1 MHQIPG
7 SLSSREKR
15 TIATMSIGVFLEYF
29 DLYLYIHAI
38 SLLNKLFFSD
48 YWNSLP
54 FAFAAAFCSTHL
66 LKACRGV
73 LFSYIGDKIDRKPMI
88 FVSTFIM
95 VIACSVLAFLPTYE
109 KIGITAS
116 IIATL
121 CRMLQGASS
130 MGEYA
135 ASEIYLTETIKN
147 PFKVP
152 VVALL
157 ELVGLTGST
166 CALMVSFSLGS
177 NDFLWRGIFVIGA
190 ITALL
195 GAKARISLKED
206 QDFVNSRNR
215 IKHLKEIFK
224 HHVMSHSTKICLAKT
239 IASFFVIQCTWAVS
253 FFFGL
258 IYAGQIMKDKFGY
271 SSQEIIKQNLI
282 VVVLQLLICGGIT
295 VSSYFISPMRIF
307 KIRTYLFTIILCAC
321 PMIFKHMTHP
331 IELILTQVA
340 ILTLSSTS
348 MPISPLIYSNFLVLT
363 RLSTTL
369 MTSSISKLLMN
380 VVGAFGISYLVH
392 YFAQWGLFML
402 MMPLTIGVLIAIR
415 HFEQMEK
422 RQGNQSITSF
432 YKSKTKMIKYLS

>member
-1 MHQIPG
+1 M
-7 SLSSREKR
+7 SL
-15 TIATMSIGVFLEYF
+15 GVFLEYF

-38 SLLNKLFFSD
+38 SLLNRLFFSD

-66 LKACRGV
+66 FKACRGV
-73 LFSYIGDKIDRKPMI
+73 LFSYIGDKIARKPMI
-88 FVSTFIM
+88 IVSACMM
-95 VIACSVLAFLPTYE
+95 VTACSVLAFLPTYE

-116 IIATL
+116 IILTL
-121 CRMLQGASS
+121 CRMVQGASS
-130 MGEYA
+130 IGEYA

-157 ELVGLTGST
+157 ELIGLTGST
-166 CALMVSFSLGS
+166 CALMVSFSLGR
-177 NDFLWRGIFVIGA
+177 NDFWWRSIFAIGA
-190 ITALL
+190 ITAIL
-195 GAKARISLKED
+195 GAKARVSLKED
-206 QDFVNSRNR
+206 QDFANSRNR

-224 HHVMSHSTKICLAKT
+224 HHVMSYSNKVCLAQT
-239 IASFFVIQCTWAVS
+239 IASFFVIQCAWAVS

-271 SSQEIIKQNLI
+271 SSQEIIKHNLI
-282 VVVLQLLICGGIT
+282 VVVLQLFIYGGIT
-295 VSSYFISPMRIF
+295 VSSYFISPMKIF

-321 PMIFKHMTHP
+321 PMIFKHMTNP
-331 IELILTQVA
+331 VELMLTQLA

-348 MPISPLIYSNFLVLT
+348 IPISPIIYSNFLVLT
-363 RLSTTL
+363 RLRTTL

-392 YFAQWGLFML
+392 YFAHWGFFML
-402 MMPLTIGVLIAIR
+402 MTPLTIGVLIAIR
-415 HFEQMEK
+415 HFERMEK

-432 YKSKTKMIKYLS
+432 YKSRTKMIKYLG